1 MSVWLHGGK
10 ASPVAAARS
19 TSLWCVYIAHLG
31 VMGSVLWNL
40 NDQWLYCNFDSG
52 GLQRKHDLSKQGA
65 EMVFKV
71 HACFKQESD
80 IAGPHN
86 NVAKCEE
93 WLAEACCMGLRTVQ
107 SILNVHRVC
116 KFSYQVI
123 RCKRRKVNSM
133 VKFNKNVLG
142 FQGLQ
147 F

>member
-1 MSVWLHGGK
+1 
-10 ASPVAAARS
+10 
-19 TSLWCVYIAHLG
+19 
-31 VMGSVLWNL
+31 
-40 NDQWLYCNFDSG
+40 
-52 GLQRKHDLSKQGA
+52 
-65 EMVFKV
+65 MVFKV
-71 HACFKQESD
+71 HAYFKQEPD

-107 SILNVHRVC
+107 SILNVHSEC
-116 KFSYQVI
+116 KFSYQVT

-147 F
+147 FYNGRIFHWKKKLANIHVLGTLLHPALYLFLHSIPFVSSSSFDKYLASYAKDGIYV